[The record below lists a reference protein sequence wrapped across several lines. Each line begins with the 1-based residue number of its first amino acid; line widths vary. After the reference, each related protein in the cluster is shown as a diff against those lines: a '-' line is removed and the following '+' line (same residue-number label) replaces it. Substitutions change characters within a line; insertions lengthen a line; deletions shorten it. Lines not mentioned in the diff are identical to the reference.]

1 MGVICSMLRK
11 VGSAHEVSVGKHR
24 NSLSELGRDCV
35 ISYL

>member
-1 MGVICSMLRK
+1 MSMICSMLRK
-11 VGSAHEVSVGKHR
+11 VGSAHEVSMKKPR